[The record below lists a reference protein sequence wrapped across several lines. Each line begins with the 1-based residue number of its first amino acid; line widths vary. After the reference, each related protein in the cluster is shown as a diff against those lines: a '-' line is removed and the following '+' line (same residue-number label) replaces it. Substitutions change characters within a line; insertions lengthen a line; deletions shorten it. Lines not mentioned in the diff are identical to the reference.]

1 MFEKKHEVVVSV
13 SLDLD
18 CKIPLKYPDMKS
30 NIYKQN
36 HTVLALYPYLPGV

>member
-1 MFEKKHEVVVSV
+1 MMFEKKHEDVVSV

-18 CKIPLKYPDMKS
+18 SKIPLKYSDMKS

-36 HTVLALYPYLPGV
+36 PTI